1 VNPARP
7 LHLDGARAA
16 CIEFIHDVTIKGR
29 EGEEKIFVG
38 IERRVGVC
46 LPDGRKE
53 DETSLRR
60 RLGAISPEA
69 TTSSSV
75 SSTADG
81 DDFGESA
88 VIERRNIVF
97 MRSAPAGSTGTPAS
111 PAKILPPPTSN
122 PDFSHTF
129 VPDERLLFR
138 YSALTWN
145 AHAIHLDSA
154 FVREVEG
161 HRSLLVHGPLS
172 FTMLVTA
179 LRRHLA
185 MQRADGTERGSDKGQ
200 EVVERV
206 EYRNLAP
213 LYAGEKMRVCGRRTG
228 EGKWEVWAETPEGG
242 VAVRSV
248 IRTGV
253 AAETKDARYGDLA
266 MLGLE
271 GQDL

>member
-1 VNPARP
+1 MNSARP
-7 LHLDGARAA
+7 LLLNGARAA
-16 CIEFIHDVTIKGR
+16 CIELIHDVTIKGR

-38 IERRVGVC
+38 IERRVGLC
-46 LPDGRKE
+46 LPDGREE
-53 DETSLRR
+53 DETSLRQ
-60 RLGAISPEA
+60 RLGALDPKDRASA
-69 TTSSSV
+69 TN
-75 SSTADG
+75 TAEE
-81 DDFGESA
+81 DFGESG

-97 MRSAPAGSTGTPAS
+97 MRSAPPGSTAAAPPS
-111 PAKILPPPTSN
+111 PAKILPPPTTS

-213 LYAGEKMRVCGRRTG
+213 LYAGEKMRVCGRKTG